1 MDRYYRRSPAVASRV
16 VDGEAVL
23 VKMPERMLYVLNR
36 SASMIWAGADGTVPG
51 CELAPSVPRQLVRPG
66 RGPTYRPRQGL
77 AGFLD
82 EMVRLGLFERADS
95 PCDAPDAFPQEVTWP
110 DTDEPEPAAVLASER
125 VEAMAGVCSA
135 ETVEEFFCPTIF

>member
-36 SASMIWAGADGTVPG
+36 AASMIWAGADGTVPG
-51 CELAPSVPRQLVRPG
+51 CELAPGV
-66 RGPTYRPRQGL
+66 PRQGL

-95 PCDAPDAFPQEVTWP
+95 PCDAPDVFPQAVTWP
-110 DTDEPEPAAVLASER
+110 EVDEPEPAAVLASER

-135 ETVEEFFCPTIF
+135 ELADEFPCPTIWT

>member
-36 SASMIWAGADGTVPG
+36 AASMIWAGADGTVPG
-51 CELAPSVPRQLVRPG
+51 CELAASV
-66 RGPTYRPRQGL
+66 PRQGL

-110 DTDEPEPAAVLASER
+110 DTDEPEPAAIVASEP
-125 VEAMAGVCSA
+125 VEAVAGICSA
-135 ETVEEFFCPTIF
+135 ETVSEFACPTIFQ